1 MRKELGD
8 NMSKKLQRRLS
19 ELKAAGSLSEI
30 SYLPPPRLHALSGNR
45 SRQFSVDLDHPY
57 RLLFIVANE
66 ILYDK
71 KYSYNPDFAVLP
83 GETLLEVLESQNLS
97 QKDIAIRTG
106 LTVQTISRIISGNQ
120 PISYST
126 ANSLEMV
133 TKVPA
138 KFWNNLEA
146 NYREQLAKLKEK
158 KQLNNSISWLKN
170 IPTNEIFNRGYVKK
184 EKSKIDNLRNILTF
198 YGVNSVEA
206 WEILWKNEKIA
217 ARRSHCYETIPEAAS
232 AWIRMGEIEAL
243 KISTKKY
250 NKVTFKSNLKLI
262 KNLTIEKPEIFI
274 PKLINL
280 CANSGVALSLIPK
293 LDKVPWNGASKWIT
307 PDKALIIL
315 NIRGKTED
323 KFWFSFFHEAGHIL
337 HDSKKGLY
345 IADGSNDP
353 IEIKA
358 NNFSENYL
366 IPKKYNSMI
375 SEFKTRNEFIK
386 FAKTLNISVG
396 IVVGRYHYI
405 TKKWYEFTDL
415 INKFQWV

>member
-1 MRKELGD
+1 M
-8 NMSKKLQRRLS
+8 
-19 ELKAAGSLSEI
+19 KAK
-30 SYLPPPRLHALSGNR
+30 
-45 SRQFSVDLDHPY
+45 
-57 RLLFIVANE
+57 
-66 ILYDK
+66 K

-366 IPKKYNSMI
+366 IPKKYNSVI